1 MVRLHTEILLM
12 IRIKENGGGVAIL
25 PGKCRWTTEPKFKL
39 SSKESF
45 QVLFLSSPH
54 GVFSPKNTKTSQH
67 WMHMQDELMG
77 HFYTD
82 GIRLSSQH
90 SFFIYIIDF
99 LTWIC
104 NSYLHRSMPCT
115 MCNNGSSSSY
125 TAAKWYHL
133 AVMNLFMHVCR
144 YSGTWAD
151 GFSLC
156 SLKISFVTSNN
167 HISKPGNVS
176 QFAMHAAQSK
186 ANFVRR

>member
-1 MVRLHTEILLM
+1 MIL
-12 IRIKENGGGVAIL
+12 IKENGGGVAIL

-90 SFFIYIIDF
+90 SFFIYIIEF

-104 NSYLHRSMPCT
+104 NSYLHRSMPPCVT
-115 MCNNGSSSSY
+115 MEARALTQLLNDI
-125 TAAKWYHL
+125 TL
-133 AVMNLFMHVCR
+133 L
-144 YSGTWAD
+144 
-151 GFSLC
+151 
-156 SLKISFVTSNN
+156 
-167 HISKPGNVS
+167 
-176 QFAMHAAQSK
+176 
-186 ANFVRR
+186 

>member
-1 MVRLHTEILLM
+1 M

-90 SFFIYIIDF
+90 SFFIYIIEF

-104 NSYLHRSMPCT
+104 NSYLHRSMPPCVTMEARALTQLLNDITLLWWIYPCMCAGTLALEQMVSHCAHWRSRLSHRIIIYLNQATYHNSPCT
-115 MCNNGSSSSY
+115 LLSPQ
-125 TAAKWYHL
+125 L
-133 AVMNLFMHVCR
+133 IL
-144 YSGTWAD
+144 
-151 GFSLC
+151 
-156 SLKISFVTSNN
+156 
-167 HISKPGNVS
+167 
-176 QFAMHAAQSK
+176 
-186 ANFVRR
+186 